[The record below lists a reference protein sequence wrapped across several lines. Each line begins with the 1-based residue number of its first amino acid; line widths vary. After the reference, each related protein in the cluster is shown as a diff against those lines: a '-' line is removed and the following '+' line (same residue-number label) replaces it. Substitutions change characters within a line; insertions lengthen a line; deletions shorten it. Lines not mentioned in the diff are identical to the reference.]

1 MDPVTIIAAIAQ
13 SASAAKVAW
22 DFGEAV
28 YHFLQNTQR
37 ADKTAEDLAA
47 SVKAFGDTCDL
58 VGTSLKSLE
67 EAYQRYGGSL
77 ESLRTSDDELLW
89 RGVCARLEE
98 CQSIVK
104 ELSGVIPAV
113 PKQQP
118 AYMAQA
124 WRQFKLNLQM
134 ERIASV
140 ESRLSR
146 HTSTLMLSL
155 QAIKM

>member
-37 ADKTAEDLAA
+37 ADREAEDLAA
-47 SVKAFGDTCDL
+47 SLKAVGDTCDL

-67 EAYQRYGGSL
+67 QAYRGHGGSL
-77 ESLRTSDDELLW
+77 EPLRTSGDELLW

-98 CQSIVK
+98 CHSIVK
-104 ELSGVIPAV
+104 RLSGIIPAV
-113 PKQQP
+113 PEQQP
-118 AYMAQA
+118 GLISQA
-124 WRQFKLNLQM
+124 WHN
-134 ERIASV
+134 SN
-140 ESRLSR
+140 
-146 HTSTLMLSL
+146 
-155 QAIKM
+155 